1 MNENVTKS
9 SFEKKAL
16 VHDIKQY
23 NVNNM
28 TLMLI
33 HVFFLIANIVLR
45 MKHMAIVNVFSIL
58 FYLFAYPFFKKSK
71 KAIIVYS
78 YLILAEIMSHIFFAG
93 VILGW
98 EAGFQL
104 WLFSLLCTFLFPFIT
119 PDRSQ
124 HSSVRASVVISVII
138 LGEYVAVYMVT
149 HYMAFPFTDPVS
161 STLYSIMNIMNAIL
175 TIIAIAIFTF
185 NYTRQMEYKYSQ
197 LHHMADFDQ
206 LTGLGNRYFMHDI
219 LSEYDSTNSQK
230 EYSIAMMDIDYF
242 KKINDTYGHDSG
254 DLVLKE
260 VANILTRMSNDHITA
275 GRWGGEEFLIITD
288 NNVKY
293 SDFKL
298 FVENIRKVIS
308 ENIFILDSK
317 KIQCTVSIGAY
328 HSNNELSANEVIKKA
343 DDNLYIAK
351 EAGRNRIV
359 A

>member
-1 MNENVTKS
+1 MEVNTMKT
-9 SFEKKAL
+9 SFEEKAL

-23 NVNNM
+23 SVNNM

-33 HVFFLIANIVLR
+33 HVFFLIANVVLG
-45 MKHMAIVNVFSIL
+45 MNHMFVVNIFSIL
-58 FYLFAYPFFKKSK
+58 FYLVAFPFFKKSK
-71 KAIIVYS
+71 KSIIIYS
-78 YLILAEIMSHIFFAG
+78 YLILVEIMAHLFFAG

-98 EAGFQL
+98 ESGFQL
-104 WLFSLLCTFLFPFIT
+104 WLFSLLVTFLFPFVT

-124 HSSVRASVVISVII
+124 KSSIRASVVISVII
-138 LGEYVAVYMVT
+138 LGEYVGMYLVT
-149 HYMAFPFTDPVS
+149 HYTVFPYTDPVS
-161 STLYSIMNIMNAIL
+161 PMLQSIMNIMNAL
-175 TIIAIAIFTF
+175 LAVIAITIFTF
-185 NYTRQMEYKYSQ
+185 NYTSQMEYKYSQ
-197 LHHMADFDQ
+197 LHDMADFDQ

-219 LSEYDSTNSQK
+219 LREYDNPNNKK

-260 VANILTRMSNDHITA
+260 IANILTRMSNNHIKA

-288 NNVKY
+288 NNVNY
-293 SDFKL
+293 SEFKA
-298 FVENIRKVIS
+298 FVENIRKEIS
-308 ENIFILDSK
+308 ENIFILDK
-317 KIQCTVSIGAY
+317 RKIQCTVSIGAY
-328 HSNNELSANEVIKKA
+328 HSSSELSANEVIKKA